1 MEKITVEEFLKK
13 ASAGAA
19 LPAGLDADADPAAA
33 LETLSRLA
41 AEKGYELVLP
51 APAAM
56 EPLSD
61 DELAPVSGGLTTV
74 LPRRDGELNPY
85 SWFVTLMRRLT
96 GMEDP
101 RPEVPEIPGPGS
113 SDT

>member
-19 LPAGLDADADPAAA
+19 LPAELNADADPAAA

-51 APAAM
+51 ASAAM

-61 DELAPVSGGLTTV
+61 DELAPVNGLTTI

-96 GMEDP
+96 GKEDP
-101 RPEVPEIPGPGS
+101 RPDVPEIPLPGAN
-113 SDT
+113 DT